1 MEKVSLLTRV
11 IFHISNILLIALY
24 LYPGSIMGCLLYGNI
39 QKQPQITSDYVLF
52 SSNHIY
58 AFLILS
64 ILGLFSYYSK
74 NIKILFL
81 YLFFISIFL
90 ELLHYVIPQR
100 SFEFKDLFGNFFGV
114 LIIFLVFNI
123 YKFFKKI
130 LLLSLF

>member
-1 MEKVSLLTRV
+1 MKKVSLLTRV
-11 IFHISNILLIALY
+11 IFHISNIMLIALY
-24 LYPGSIMGCLLYGNI
+24 LFPGSILGWLLYGNI

-123 YKFFKKI
+123 CKFFK
-130 LLLSLF
+130 

>member
-11 IFHISNILLIALY
+11 IFHISNILLITLY
-24 LYPGSIMGCLLYGNI
+24 LYPGSIMGWLLYGNI
-39 QKQPQITSDYVLF
+39 QKQPQITSGYALF

-64 ILGLFSYYSK
+64 IFGLFSYYSK

-100 SFEFKDLFGNFFGV
+100 SFELKDLLGNFFGV
-114 LIIFLVFNI
+114 LIVFLLFYF
-123 YKFFKKI
+123 YKFFKKVYD
-130 LLLSLF
+130 

>member
-1 MEKVSLLTRV
+1 MKKVSLLTKV
-11 IFHISNILLIALY
+11 LFHVTNIVLIILY
-24 LYPGSIMGCLLYGNI
+24 LYPGSILGWLIYSNI
-39 QKQPQITSDYVLF
+39 QKQPQITSDYVFF

-64 ILGLFSYYSK
+64 SLGLLSYYSK

-100 SFEFKDLFGNFFGV
+100 SFEYKDLFGNFLGV
-114 LIIFLVFNI
+114 LIVFLLFNI

-130 LLLSLF
+130 YD

>member
-1 MEKVSLLTRV
+1 MKKVSLLTKV
-11 IFHISNILLIALY
+11 LFHITNILLIILY
-24 LYPGSIMGCLLYGNI
+24 LYPGSILGWLIYGNI
-39 QKQPQITSDYVLF
+39 QKQPQITSDFIF
-52 SSNHIY
+52 SSNHVY
-58 AFLILS
+58 AFLVLS
-64 ILGLFSYYSK
+64 LLGLFSYYKK

-100 SFEFKDLFGNFFGV
+100 SFELKDLFGNFFGV

-130 LLLSLF
+130 L

>member
-11 IFHISNILLIALY
+11 IFHISNILLIVLY
-24 LYPGSIMGCLLYGNI
+24 LYPGSIMGWLLYGNI

-64 ILGLFSYYSK
+64 LLGLFSYYSK

-100 SFEFKDLFGNFFGV
+100 SFELKDLFGNFFGV

-123 YKFFKKI
+123 YKFFKK
-130 LLLSLF
+130 FYD

>member
-24 LYPGSIMGCLLYGNI
+24 LYPGSIMGWLLYGNI
-39 QKQPQITSDYVLF
+39 QKQPQITSYYVLF

-58 AFLILS
+58 AFLIIS
-64 ILGLFSYYSK
+64 ILGLFSYYSR

-90 ELLHYVIPQR
+90 ELLHCVIPQR
-100 SFEFKDLFGNFFGV
+100 SFEFKDLLGNFFGV
-114 LIIFLVFNI
+114 LIVFLLFNI

-130 LLLSLF
+130 L

>member
-1 MEKVSLLTRV
+1 MKKVSLLTKV
-11 IFHISNILLIALY
+11 LFHITNIVLIILY
-24 LYPGSIMGCLLYGNI
+24 LYPGSILGWLIYSNI
-39 QKQPQITSDYVLF
+39 QKQPQITSDYVFF

-64 ILGLFSYYSK
+64 SLGLLSYYSK

-123 YKFFKKI
+123 YKFFKK
-130 LLLSLF
+130 SYD

>member
-1 MEKVSLLTRV
+1 MKNLSLLTKV
-11 IFHISNILLIALY
+11 LFHISNILLIAIY
-24 LYPGSIMGCLLYGNI
+24 IYPGSIMGWLLYGNI
-39 QKQPQITSDYVLF
+39 QKQPQITSDHFLF

-100 SFEFKDLFGNFFGV
+100 SFEYKDLFGNFLGV
-114 LIIFLVFNI
+114 LIVFLLFNI

-130 LLLSLF
+130 YD

>member
-24 LYPGSIMGCLLYGNI
+24 IYPGSIMGWLFYGNI

-130 LLLSLF
+130 L